1 MATAAGVAGTASDS
15 TAYAVDASSVH
26 KRFYEKEAR
35 RHVQALDDVSLRV
48 RAGALTALVGPDG
61 AGKTTFLRLTAGLMH
76 PDSGTLRVLG
86 LDAATQPQAIQNRIS
101 YMPQRFGLY
110 EDLSVQENLDLY
122 ADLHGVP
129 QTERRQRYDRLLDMT
144 DLARFTTRP
153 AGKLSGGM
161 KQKLGLACTL
171 VRSPDLLLLDEPT
184 VGVDPLSRRE
194 LWEIVQQ
201 LVEAEGLSV
210 LMTTAYLDE
219 AERCGEVYVLHEG
232 QVLAAGQPQDISRH
246 AHDRCFV
253 VAPEDGRPAREL
265 QADLLDRKDAV
276 IDAVPHGGEVR
287 LILREQ
293 ADASRLGIPTASLRP
308 VQARLEDGFMVL
320 LRTRAGGVDKGAG
333 PGVSE
338 SAGESGSDNAPG
350 NDGVNTGSAASV
362 GPLRDVA
369 ANGNGNGI
377 GNGNGNDHT
386 PSASANNNGPA
397 IEVRDL
403 VRKFGDFTA
412 VDRTTF
418 SVARG
423 EIFGLL
429 GPNGAGKTTTFRML
443 CGLLP
448 ASSGHAQVAGLDM
461 RKARAQARRR
471 IGYVSQKFA
480 LYGNLSAY
488 ENLRFFGG
496 AYGLHGRRLQAR
508 MDEVA
513 EQFELANLLKMPAGH
528 LPGGVKQRLAMAVGL
543 LHEPEILFLDE
554 PTSGADPL
562 ARRAFWR
569 RITALAETG
578 TTIVITTHFMEEAE
592 YCDRIVIQ
600 DAGKLLALGTPAEV
614 RAQAGETADHK
625 LDMEQAFIGIVEQ
638 ARAQRHGAEANAAPA
653 RDLAQTRADPP
664 PARREPAGQPPDG
677 QREEPP
683 DEPPQP
689 PGRPPIPGAAS

>member
-1 MATAAGVAGTASDS
+1 MATAAQAPDTAADS
-15 TAYAVDASSVH
+15 TAYAVDASGVH

-129 QTERRQRYDRLLDMT
+129 QAQRRQRYDRLLDMT

-232 QVLAAGQPQDISRH
+232 QVLASGQPQEISRQ
-246 AHDRCFV
+246 ARDRCFV

-265 QADLLDRKDAV
+265 QADLLDRSDAV

-293 ADASRLGIPTASLRP
+293 ADADRLGLPANRLRP
-308 VQARLEDGFMVL
+308 VEARLEDGFMVL
-320 LRTRAGGVDKGAG
+320 LRTRVGGAEKRAGDDGADVRQDSAEAALNSPAGISKGNATGVAPSRDIAASNG
-333 PGVSE
+333 
-338 SAGESGSDNAPG
+338 SGSG
-350 NDGVNTGSAASV
+350 NGS
-362 GPLRDVA
+362 GKI
-369 ANGNGNGI
+369 NGNGNGSAT
-377 GNGNGNDHT
+377 GNDN
-386 PSASANNNGPA
+386 ANGPA

-513 EQFELANLLKMPAGH
+513 EQFELANLLRMPAGH

-638 ARAQRHGAEANAAPA
+638 GRAQRQGAEASATAAATPPS
-653 RDLAQTRADPP
+653 DKDQTKAEPP
-664 PARREPAGQPPDG
+664 PPGPPV
-677 QREEPP
+677 
-683 DEPPQP
+683 
-689 PGRPPIPGAAS
+689 PGAPS